1 MEQRHGGPQGCRRGP
16 DPRSLFRTELP
27 RARPRPPPNGASGCR
42 GRLCLGASGMK
53 YLLRVLS
60 RMTGESLLPCL
71 GQIAYLVQSGL
82 FHRVSLDV
90 GPQETDGL
98 WARGRVRKR
107 RNCQAPLL
115 GGQGP
120 GGGVTKPGAG
130 LICCPLTA
138 SRPTAPSPSRAAQ
151 IQVGKPPAPGTHL

>member
-1 MEQRHGGPQGCRRGP
+1 
-16 DPRSLFRTELP
+16 
-27 RARPRPPPNGASGCR
+27 
-42 GRLCLGASGMK
+42 MK

-120 GGGVTKPGAG
+120 GGG
-130 LICCPLTA
+130 
-138 SRPTAPSPSRAAQ
+138 SPSLGPASSAAHSQ
-151 IQVGKPPAPGTHL
+151 PAGPQHLRPAEQRRYKWGSRQPRVHTFDPKLQGEERGPGMCILQTYPRGLWPRYFHSPKSSTLL